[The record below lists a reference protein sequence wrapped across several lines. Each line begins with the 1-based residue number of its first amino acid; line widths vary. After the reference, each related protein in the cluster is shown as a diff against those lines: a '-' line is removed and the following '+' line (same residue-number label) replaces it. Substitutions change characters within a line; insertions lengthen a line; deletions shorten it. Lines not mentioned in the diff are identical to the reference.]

1 MRPLYRWLALVV
13 LLATLVVVVSIRRR
27 AREDDVITFH
37 FNNLSATIQ
46 PTLEVP
52 AGAQVE
58 RHSPSG
64 PPARSPF
71 ESRTAA
77 AVIAVAGL
85 ALALQQRARS
95 KNS

>member
-13 LLATLVVVVSIRRR
+13 LLAVLVVAGTIRRR
-27 AREDDVITFH
+27 ARADDVITFQ

-46 PTLEVP
+46 PALEVP
-52 AGAQVE
+52 AGALEE
-58 RHSPSG
+58 RRSPSG
-64 PPARSPF
+64 LPARTPF